1 VSDIDP
7 GDDSLPRLADHA
19 LYPNARDVLDAL
31 WLFEDLAEDAERS
44 GRAADARR
52 LHTIADLARG
62 EYRRRAAEERA
73 LRAP

>member
-1 VSDIDP
+1 MSDIDLP
-7 GDDSLPRLADHA
+7 DDSLPHLADRA
-19 LYPNARDVLDAL
+19 QYPTAGDLLDAL
-31 WLFEDLAEDAERS
+31 WLFEDLAADAERS

-52 LHTIADLARG
+52 LHTIAETARG